1 MLRQR
6 GLSQYEIAET
16 LSVSNTFVKKIIRLY
31 DITGTVSDLPRR
43 KSQKRKISGKA
54 AKNLSSEIKAFFES
68 EQFVVD
74 MIFFVSRRNSFHSS
88 CN

>member
-54 AKNLSSEIKAFFES
+54 AKKPSSEIKAFFES

-74 MIFFVSRRNSFHSS
+74 MIFFL
-88 CN
+88 

>member
-31 DITGTVSDLPRR
+31 DITGTVSDLVRR
-43 KSQKRKISGKA
+43 KSQKRKIFPAYFTEK
-54 AKNLSSEIKAFFES
+54 
-68 EQFVVD
+68 
-74 MIFFVSRRNSFHSS
+74 
-88 CN
+88 